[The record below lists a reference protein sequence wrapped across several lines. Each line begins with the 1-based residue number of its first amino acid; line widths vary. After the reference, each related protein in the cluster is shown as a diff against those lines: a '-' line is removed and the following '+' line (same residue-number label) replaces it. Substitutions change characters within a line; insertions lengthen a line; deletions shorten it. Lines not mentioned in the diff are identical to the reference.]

1 MQAASNSS
9 SFTWATIRQQVFQY
23 KKPLIYAHLIAILAT
38 LVSVPIPLL
47 MPLLV
52 DEVLLKQPGQ
62 AVELMQSLLPE
73 QWHSASAYIICILL
87 VVISL
92 RLMSLVISVL
102 QARQF
107 TFIGKQISFLIRERL
122 VNHLP
127 KVELREY
134 ETQGSGG
141 ISARCVTDVETLDKF
156 ISESLSKFLVAV
168 LTIIGTAAILLWI
181 DWQLGLIILLLN
193 PAVIYFS
200 RSFGRHVKDLKK
212 RENAAF
218 EAFQLALIETLDS
231 IQQLRA
237 SQREGHYF
245 SRVVNAATE
254 LKDHAIASHWKTDAV
269 NRLSFTIFL
278 VGFEIFR
285 AIAMLM
291 VVFSDLTVG
300 QIFAVFGYLWFM
312 MGPVQE
318 ILNIQY
324 SYFSA
329 NAALARL
336 NQLFE
341 LKQEPNY
348 PCETNPFA
356 EQRQFDIDFK
366 NVDFSY
372 TPESPVLKDISLKLP
387 AGKKVALVSV
397 SGGGKS
403 TLVNLLLGLYQQDR
417 GGILFDGV
425 PIEKVGYACIRSNIA
440 TVLQQPILFN
450 TSVRE
455 NLSMGKQHSE
465 AALWQALAIAEL
477 ADTVKLLPE
486 QLDTLVG
493 RSGVKLS
500 GGQKQRLAIAR
511 MVLSDPQVVI
521 LDEATSAL
529 DTETEAKL
537 HRNLKA
543 FLQQRSTLIIAHR
556 LSAIKQADLIYVLDD
571 GKISQAGEHQQLIEQ
586 TGLYQTLY
594 QHQG

>member
-1 MQAASNSS
+1 MNSASPA
-9 SFTWATIRQQVFQY
+9 FTWATIRHQIFQY
-23 KKPLIYAHLIAILAT
+23 KKPLVYAHLIALLAT
-38 LVSVPIPLL
+38 LVSVPIPLM

-52 DEVLLKQPGQ
+52 DEVLLNQPGKAISVLQ
-62 AVELMQSLLPE
+62 NILPE
-73 QWHSASAYIICILL
+73 VWHKPSAYILSILAVVVTLRLSSL
-87 VVISL
+87 VVG
-92 RLMSLVISVL
+92 VL

-107 TFIGKQISFLIRERL
+107 TFIGKQISFLIRQRL
-122 VNHLP
+122 VEHLP

-141 ISARCVTDVETLDKF
+141 ISARCITDVETLDKF
-156 ISESLSKFLVAV
+156 ISESLSKFLVAL
-168 LTIIGTAAILLWI
+168 LTIIGTACILLWI

-200 RSFGRHVKDLKK
+200 RSFGSHVKDLKK
-212 RENAAF
+212 KENAAF

-237 SQREGHYF
+237 TQRESHYF
-245 SRVVNAATE
+245 SRVVGAAGE
-254 LKDHAIASHWKTDAV
+254 LKDYAIASHWKTDAV

-318 ILNIQY
+318 ILSIQY

-329 NAALARL
+329 NAAMARL

-341 LKQEPNY
+341 LKQEPHY
-348 PCETNPFA
+348 PCEVDPFA
-356 EQRQFDIDFK
+356 SKQNFDIQFK
-366 NVDFSY
+366 DVNFSY
-372 TPESPVLKDISLKLP
+372 TEESPVLKNVSLTLP
-387 AGKKVALVSV
+387 AGKKVAIVSV

-403 TLVNLLLGLYQQDR
+403 TLVNLLLGLYQKDSGQ
-417 GGILFDGV
+417 ILLDNA
-425 PIEKVGYACIRSNIA
+425 PIEKVGYSTIRSNIA

-450 TSVRE
+450 TTVRE
-455 NLSMGKQHSE
+455 NLNMGREHNDE
-465 AALWQALAIAEL
+465 ELWQALRLAEL
-477 ADTVKLLPE
+477 QVTVEKLPQ
-486 QLDTLVG
+486 QLNTIVG
-493 RSGVKLS
+493 RSGVRLS

-511 MVLSDPQVVI
+511 MILAKPQVVV

-529 DTETEAKL
+529 DTDTEAKL
-537 HRNLKA
+537 HRNLQG
-543 FLQQRSTLIIAHR
+543 FLDNRSTLIIAHR

-571 GKISQAGEHQQLIEQ
+571 GEISQAGEHQELIQ
-586 TGLYQTLY
+586 QAGLYQTLY
-594 QHQG
+594 QHQN

>member
-1 MQAASNSS
+1 MNSASPA
-9 SFTWATIRQQVFQY
+9 FTWATIRHQIFQY
-23 KKPLIYAHLIAILAT
+23 KKPLVYAHLIALLAT
-38 LVSVPIPLL
+38 LVSVPIPLM

-52 DEVLLKQPGQ
+52 DEVLLNQPGKAISVLQ
-62 AVELMQSLLPE
+62 NILPE
-73 QWHSASAYIICILL
+73 VWHKPSAYILSILAVVVTLRLSSL
-87 VVISL
+87 VVG
-92 RLMSLVISVL
+92 VL

-107 TFIGKQISFLIRERL
+107 TFIGKQISFLIRQRL
-122 VNHLP
+122 VEHLP

-141 ISARCVTDVETLDKF
+141 ISARCITDVETLDKF
-156 ISESLSKFLVAV
+156 ISESLSKFLVAL
-168 LTIIGTAAILLWI
+168 LTIIGTACILLWI

-200 RSFGRHVKDLKK
+200 RSFGSHVKDLKK
-212 RENAAF
+212 KENAAF

-237 SQREGHYF
+237 TQRESHYF
-245 SRVVNAATE
+245 SRVVGAAGE
-254 LKDHAIASHWKTDAV
+254 LKDYAIASHWKTDAV

-318 ILNIQY
+318 ILSIQY

-329 NAALARL
+329 NAAMARL

-341 LKQEPNY
+341 LKQEPHY
-348 PCETNPFA
+348 PCEVDPFA
-356 EQRQFDIDFK
+356 SKQNFDIQFK
-366 NVDFSY
+366 DVNFSY
-372 TPESPVLKDISLKLP
+372 TEESPVLKNVSLTLP
-387 AGKKVALVSV
+387 AGKKVAIVSV

-403 TLVNLLLGLYQQDR
+403 TLVNLLLGLYQKDSGQ
-417 GGILFDGV
+417 ILLDNA
-425 PIEKVGYACIRSNIA
+425 PIEKVGYSTIRSNIA

-450 TSVRE
+450 TTVRE
-455 NLSMGKQHSE
+455 NLNMGREHNDE
-465 AALWQALAIAEL
+465 ELWQALRLAEL
-477 ADTVKLLPE
+477 QVTVEKLPQ
-486 QLDTLVG
+486 QLDTIVG
-493 RSGVKLS
+493 RSGVRLS

-511 MVLSDPQVVI
+511 MILAKPQVVV

-529 DTETEAKL
+529 DTDTEAKL
-537 HRNLKA
+537 HRNLQG
-543 FLQQRSTLIIAHR
+543 FLDNRSTLIIAHR
-556 LSAIKQADLIYVLDD
+556 LSAIQQADLIYVLDD
-571 GKISQAGEHQQLIEQ
+571 GEISQAGEHQELIQ
-586 TGLYQTLY
+586 QAGLYQTLY
-594 QHQG
+594 QHQN

>member
-1 MQAASNSS
+1 MQAASHSS

-23 KKPLIYAHLIAILAT
+23 KKPLVYAHLIAILAT

-62 AVELMQSLLPE
+62 AVALMQSLLPQ

-107 TFIGKQISFLIRERL
+107 TYIGKQISFLIRERL

-348 PCETNPFA
+348 PCEINPFA

-372 TPESPVLKDISLKLP
+372 TAESPVLQDISLKLP

-417 GGILFDGV
+417 GDILFDGV

-477 ADTVKLLPE
+477 ADTVKRLPE

-543 FLQQRSTLIIAHR
+543 FLQQRTTLIIAHR

-571 GKISQAGEHQQLIEQ
+571 GKISQAGEHQQLLAQ

-594 QHQG
+594 QHQD

>member
-1 MQAASNSS
+1 MNSASPA
-9 SFTWATIRQQVFQY
+9 FTWATIRHQIFQY
-23 KKPLIYAHLIAILAT
+23 KKPLVYAHLIALLAT
-38 LVSVPIPLL
+38 LVSVPIPLM

-52 DEVLLKQPGQ
+52 DEVLLNQPGKAISVLQ
-62 AVELMQSLLPE
+62 NILPE
-73 QWHSASAYIICILL
+73 VWHKPSAYILSILAVVVTLRLSSL
-87 VVISL
+87 VVG
-92 RLMSLVISVL
+92 VL

-107 TFIGKQISFLIRERL
+107 TFIGKQISFLIRQRL
-122 VNHLP
+122 VEHLP

-141 ISARCVTDVETLDKF
+141 ISARCITDVETLDKF
-156 ISESLSKFLVAV
+156 ISESLSKFLVAL
-168 LTIIGTAAILLWI
+168 LTIIGTACILLWI

-200 RSFGRHVKDLKK
+200 RSFGSHVKDLKK
-212 RENAAF
+212 KENAAF

-237 SQREGHYF
+237 TQRESHYF
-245 SRVVNAATE
+245 SRVVGAAGE
-254 LKDHAIASHWKTDAV
+254 LKDYAIASHWKTDAV

-318 ILNIQY
+318 ILSIQY

-329 NAALARL
+329 NAAMARL

-341 LKQEPNY
+341 LKQEPHY
-348 PCETNPFA
+348 PCEVDPFA
-356 EQRQFDIDFK
+356 SKQNFDIQFK
-366 NVDFSY
+366 DVNFSY
-372 TPESPVLKDISLKLP
+372 TEESPVLKNVSLTLP
-387 AGKKVALVSV
+387 AGKKVAIVSV

-403 TLVNLLLGLYQQDR
+403 TLVNLLLGLYQKDSGQ
-417 GGILFDGV
+417 ILLDNA
-425 PIEKVGYACIRSNIA
+425 PIEKVGYSTIRSNIA

-450 TSVRE
+450 TTVRE
-455 NLSMGKQHSE
+455 NLNMGREHNDE
-465 AALWQALAIAEL
+465 ELWQALRLAEL
-477 ADTVKLLPE
+477 QVTVEKLPQ
-486 QLDTLVG
+486 QLDTIVG
-493 RSGVKLS
+493 RSGVRLS

-511 MVLSDPQVVI
+511 MILAKPQVVV

-529 DTETEAKL
+529 DTDTEAKL
-537 HRNLKA
+537 HRNLQG
-543 FLQQRSTLIIAHR
+543 FLDNRSTLIIAHR

-571 GKISQAGEHQQLIEQ
+571 GEISQAGEHQELIQ
-586 TGLYQTLY
+586 QAGLYQTLY
-594 QHQG
+594 QHQN

>member
-1 MQAASNSS
+1 MQAASHSS

-23 KKPLIYAHLIAILAT
+23 KKPLVYAHLIAILAT

-62 AVELMQSLLPE
+62 AVALMQSLLPQ

-348 PCETNPFA
+348 PCEINPFA

-372 TPESPVLKDISLKLP
+372 TAESPVLQDISLKLP

-417 GGILFDGV
+417 GDILFDGV

-477 ADTVKLLPE
+477 ADTVKRLPE

-543 FLQQRSTLIIAHR
+543 FLQQRTTLIIAHR

-571 GKISQAGEHQQLIEQ
+571 GKISQAGEHQQLLAQ

-594 QHQG
+594 QHQD

>member
-1 MQAASNSS
+1 MNSASPA
-9 SFTWATIRQQVFQY
+9 FTWATIRHQIFQY
-23 KKPLIYAHLIAILAT
+23 KKPLVYAHLIALLAT
-38 LVSVPIPLL
+38 LVSVPIPLM

-52 DEVLLKQPGQ
+52 DEVLLNQPGKAISVLQ
-62 AVELMQSLLPE
+62 NILPE
-73 QWHSASAYIICILL
+73 VWHKPSAYILSILAVVVTLRLSSL
-87 VVISL
+87 VVG
-92 RLMSLVISVL
+92 VL

-107 TFIGKQISFLIRERL
+107 TFIGKQISFLIRQRL
-122 VNHLP
+122 VEHLP

-141 ISARCVTDVETLDKF
+141 ISARCITDVETLDKF
-156 ISESLSKFLVAV
+156 ISESLSKFLVAL
-168 LTIIGTAAILLWI
+168 LTIIGTACILLWI

-200 RSFGRHVKDLKK
+200 RSFGSHVKDLKK
-212 RENAAF
+212 KENAAF

-237 SQREGHYF
+237 TQRESHYF
-245 SRVVNAATE
+245 SRVVGAAGE
-254 LKDHAIASHWKTDAV
+254 LKDYAIASHWKTDAV

-318 ILNIQY
+318 ILSIQY

-329 NAALARL
+329 NAAMARL

-341 LKQEPNY
+341 LKQEPHY
-348 PCETNPFA
+348 PCEVDPFA
-356 EQRQFDIDFK
+356 SKQHFDIQFK
-366 NVDFSY
+366 DVNFSY
-372 TPESPVLKDISLKLP
+372 TEESPVLKNVSLTLP
-387 AGKKVALVSV
+387 AGKKVAIVSV

-403 TLVNLLLGLYQQDR
+403 TLVNLLLGLYQKDSGQ
-417 GGILFDGV
+417 ILLDNA
-425 PIEKVGYACIRSNIA
+425 PIEKVGYSTIRSNIA

-450 TSVRE
+450 TTVRE
-455 NLSMGKQHSE
+455 NLNMGREHNDE
-465 AALWQALAIAEL
+465 ELWQALRLAEL
-477 ADTVKLLPE
+477 QVTVEKLPQ
-486 QLDTLVG
+486 QLDTIVG
-493 RSGVKLS
+493 RSGVRLS

-511 MVLSDPQVVI
+511 MVLAKPQVVV

-529 DTETEAKL
+529 DTDTEAKL
-537 HRNLKA
+537 HRNLQG
-543 FLQQRSTLIIAHR
+543 FLDNRSTLIIAHR

-571 GKISQAGEHQQLIEQ
+571 GEISQAGEHQELIQQ

-594 QHQG
+594 QHQN